1 MDDALTFASTQ
12 GRDGKGM
19 AIFWAVDNAPNPV
32 ANDEICSHAAT
43 IAVGRSTRSD
53 RENGSAFGPELDFL
67 APGVDVFSTESGGGF
82 GTSTGT
88 SYAAPCAAGVA
99 ALVLAA
105 KPDATADELR
115 AFLRDTCD
123 KVGGVTYT
131 SGRHDK
137 YGFGRIN
144 AAKAVEAAA
153 GVDDGA
159 MADAAAPARR
169 SGPPV
174 VGPQLPAEQGRGEFR
189 WSAPATV
196 TVQLPGGAQ
205 RELDV
210 SLIENRAVFEGDI
223 VLTRGLETLG
233 VVHSNIGRRWP
244 ARTVIYDIAP
254 TLPNPQRVVDAVAH
268 WQTSTVIKFQK
279 RQAEKDY
286 VFFRPGGSC
295 SSAVG
300 KLGGVQFVTLSSSC
314 STGNVIHEIGHAVG
328 LWHEQSREDRDAK
341 VTIRWE
347 NVSEA
352 AAHNFNQQ
360 IQDGDDV
367 GNYDYGSI
375 MHYPANAFSKNG
387 MPTIVPTEANVVI
400 GQRDGLSPGDIATV
414 AKMYENI

>member
-1 MDDALTFASTQ
+1 
-12 GRDGKGM
+12 
-19 AIFWAVDNAPNPV
+19 
-32 ANDEICSHAAT
+32 
-43 IAVGRSTRSD
+43 
-53 RENGSAFGPELDFL
+53 
-67 APGVDVFSTESGGGF
+67 
-82 GTSTGT
+82 
-88 SYAAPCAAGVA
+88 
-99 ALVLAA
+99 
-105 KPDATADELR
+105 
-115 AFLRDTCD
+115 
-123 KVGGVTYT
+123 
-131 SGRHDK
+131 
-137 YGFGRIN
+137 
-144 AAKAVEAAA
+144 
-153 GVDDGA
+153 
-159 MADAAAPARR
+159 
-169 SGPPV
+169 
-174 VGPQLPAEQGRGEFR
+174 
-189 WSAPATV
+189 V
-196 TVQLPGGAQ
+196 TVQLPGGAERQ
-205 RELDV
+205 LDV

-268 WQTSTVIKFQK
+268 WQNHTVIKFQK
-279 RQAEKDY
+279 RQTEKDY
-286 VFFRPGGSC
+286 VFFRSGGSC

-300 KLGGVQFVTLSSSC
+300 KIGGVQFVTLSSSC

-328 LWHEQSREDRDAK
+328 LWHEQSREDRDSK

-347 NVSEA
+347 NISEA